1 MIVLH
6 AYKRY
11 HTHTFETIRKK
22 AGKHTYKKRQGVL
35 NKMTGRFS
43 PTALAFHPKQLKD
56 GKRA

>member
-11 HTHTFETIRKK
+11 HTHTLEIISKK

-35 NKMTGRFS
+35 NKMT
-43 PTALAFHPKQLKD
+43 
-56 GKRA
+56 